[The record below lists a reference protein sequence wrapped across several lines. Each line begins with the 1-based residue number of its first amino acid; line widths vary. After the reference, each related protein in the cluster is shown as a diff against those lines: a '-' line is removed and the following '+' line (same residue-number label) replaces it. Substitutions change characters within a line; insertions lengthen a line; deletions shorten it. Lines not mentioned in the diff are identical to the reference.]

1 MNEKTL
7 KEARELSRSIE
18 ETKEALFGINEFIQ
32 VANEK
37 VVTGS
42 NFNWSCQYNLTIAAF
57 SDGSGNNID
66 LSGFHNNVAILEAVK
81 TVLKERLKIYNDIF
95 EGL

>member
-42 NFNWSCQYNLTIAAF
+42 NFNWSCQSKAGVLMQLYQNMAAT
-57 SDGSGNNID
+57 S
-66 LSGFHNNVAILEAVK
+66 HTAV
-81 TVLKERLKIYNDIF
+81 NWF
-95 EGL
+95 PF